1 MDGAWCGVGQVNLP
15 SEMKNLEPTIQ
26 LAGTGLPQALPEVRG
41 PCVTTAC
48 ATICISPQMKLGSVC
63 NQVVVPSDS
72 AGGPASRVRVLM
84 GSFNGVTSPV
94 TPDTRLCVLHVSC
107 TGPGAALRIPAETGD
122 SAILY
127 MRKGKLEIKQS
138 GRSSVVAEP
147 FQTVFFQVRGVS
159 GLVVSTAAALCW
171 AHANRC
177 TCSPPFICSR
187 RGRGIW
193 TCRGWRARR
202 TSCY

>member
-1 MDGAWCGVGQVNLP
+1 MKLVFTDSMRRHVNLYRSLNP
-15 SEMKNLEPTIQ
+15 
-26 LAGTGLPQALPEVRG
+26 GF
-41 PCVTTAC
+41 
-48 ATICISPQMKLGSVC
+48 VC
-63 NQVVVPSDS
+63 KQVIVPSDG
-72 AGGPASRVRVLM
+72 ANGPASRVRVLM

-107 TGPGAALRIPAETGD
+107 TGQGAALRIPAETGD

-171 AHANRC
+171 AHGERHVFTSSYMQPEGEGDLDLQGLEGPADFLLLMGQPLGEPVVAEGPFVFADREEVSERGVTRAC
-177 TCSPPFICSR
+177 CSP
-187 RGRGIW
+187 
-193 TCRGWRARR
+193 
-202 TSCY
+202 